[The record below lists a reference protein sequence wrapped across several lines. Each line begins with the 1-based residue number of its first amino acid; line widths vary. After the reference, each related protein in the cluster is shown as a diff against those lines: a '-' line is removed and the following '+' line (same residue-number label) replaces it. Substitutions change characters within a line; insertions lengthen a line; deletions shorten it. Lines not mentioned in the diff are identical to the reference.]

1 MVRIKIPF
9 RLRSRERTPERSEEP
24 KDERSEVYGDYG
36 AAMGRFIGSR
46 GYWSTEHL
54 RAFFAAKA
62 ALSERRRS
70 PEERL

>member
-1 MVRIKIPF
+1 MVRIRIPLK
-9 RLRSRERTPERSEEP
+9 LRRERAPREEEL
-24 KDERSEVYGDYG
+24 KDERSEVYGDFG

-54 RAFFAAKA
+54 RAFFTAKS
-62 ALSERRRS
+62 ALSERRRP